1 MAGVAPARIANRH
14 ALHPVYYSTAKKTAL
29 LLNEAYTRARS
40 DTMGRDRAIKTKLDH
55 STSNGRRQLVPAAEK
70 LKKVR

>member
-14 ALHPVYYSTAKKTAL
+14 VLHPVYYSTAKKTAL
-29 LLNEAYTRARS
+29 PLNKACTRARS

-55 STSNGRRQLVPAAEK
+55 SMGNGRRQLVPATEK
-70 LKKVR
+70 LKKL